1 MEGVYLI
8 HTRECISTN
17 KFIYKFGRSLNI
29 SNRIK
34 QYPQNSNVEFMMSCN
49 NSIFCEK
56 EILKLLRAK
65 FIQASLY
72 GSEYFEGDKHLMI
85 EIIVNYIN
93 GKHNIVEGK
102 KKIDNKNCNKKIK
115 DAKEVEKKVSNVD
128 NVNTIQT
135 LLENNTEIKSNEYIS
150 DRKCPKC
157 NHVFKFPSK
166 LKHHL
171 KTAYHCMNN
180 NINSIN
186 NTDLNTNILLNL
198 TSLQI
203 PIRIQ
208 PILQEDINNINNNDN
223 NLEDRTCIKCNTVFT
238 YPSVLKTHMK
248 TSSRCKIINEEK
260 KEDKVEDKVEVKKE
274 IKKEIKDNNE
284 NINTL
289 QSLLEDNTEINS
301 IDNIILNKPEIKCN
315 ICKITFTRINSLK
328 RHNLDSKCSIIQAS
342 MKSENKFILDKLKLL
357 YKNNINEILNNN
369 V

>member
-102 KKIDNKNCNKKIK
+102 KKIDIKNCNKKIK
-115 DAKEVEKKVSNVD
+115 DMKIVVEKVNNVIVD
-128 NVNTIQT
+128 NVNTIQS

-157 NHVFKFPSK
+157 KVFFK
-166 LKHHL
+166 
-171 KTAYHCMNN
+171 
-180 NINSIN
+180 
-186 NTDLNTNILLNL
+186 
-198 TSLQI
+198 
-203 PIRIQ
+203 
-208 PILQEDINNINNNDN
+208 
-223 NLEDRTCIKCNTVFT
+223 
-238 YPSVLKTHMK
+238 YPSVLKVHMTK
-248 TSSRCKIINEEK
+248 TVHCLMSNEEILNHFNM
-260 KEDKVEDKVEVKKE
+260 V
-274 IKKEIKDNNE
+274 NNQ
-284 NINTL
+284 NN
-289 QSLLEDNTEINS
+289 
-301 IDNIILNKPEIKCN
+301 NIIE
-315 ICKITFTRINSLK
+315 CKFCKNTFTRNSDLTRHCLK
-328 RHNLDSKCSIIQAS
+328 SKCGKLQNL
-342 MKSENKFILDKLKLL
+342 KNK
-357 YKNNINEILNNN
+357 ET
-369 V
+369 